1 MKKNLL
7 LLPIIACLGLLGSCG
22 DTSSIVSAE
31 TSGNTSGTT
40 ESTSVVAAETFIKEP
55 TTIEFLV
62 KTGTSNSG
70 LIDDYIESFKSV
82 EPNVTVEKTEIV
94 EGYDAVE
101 TKVVNGF
108 AVSDYPDITVCYP
121 DHVANYLDYNKVIN
135 LDSYISNASYG
146 WEDQDDY
153 VSAFVAPGD
162 NYAVPGMYSVPFS
175 KSTEALYY
183 NADALIGLQ
192 LEGVNGGNAI
202 SATYMNSLTWEELF
216 DNLCPKLEAYNDALP
231 TGSKLINPSDVSSD
245 NAIFGYDSEDN
256 LFITL
261 AQQYG
266 YDYTSLD
273 QTTGEASV
281 DFNNAE
287 MKALCTKFHTYAT
300 EGYLTTGGINSHT
313 GYCSSYFQKRNILMN
328 VGSTGGL
335 LYEYSPD
342 FKIGVAQI
350 PQAEGKDAQVISQGP
365 DICLLNH
372 NDDDRALASWLF
384 YKHLTNTKNA
394 KDWALNSTGYMP
406 VRTSVYEDAEYQELN
421 DTTTQTEK
429 TEEMLRA
436 LVAHYGEDVSES
448 TYTSPAFKGSSTC
461 RAVVKSLM
469 QEILTSST
477 EISTIDALFTEATN
491 QCLLAM

>member
-22 DTSSIVSAE
+22 DTSSTVTSSE
-31 TSGNTSGTT
+31 TTS
-40 ESTSVVAAETFIKEP
+40 EDSSTVTETFITEP

-62 KTGTSNSG
+62 KTGSANSG
-70 LIDDYIESFKSV
+70 LIDDYIESFADV
-82 EPNVTVEKTEIV
+82 EPNVTIEKTEIST
-94 EGYDAVE
+94 GYDAVE

-121 DHVANYLDYNKVIN
+121 DHVANYLDYNKVID
-135 LDSYISNASYG
+135 LQDYIDNASYG
-146 WEDQDDY
+146 WDDQDDY
-153 VSAFVAPGD
+153 VSAFVEPGD
-162 NYAVPGMYSVPFS
+162 EYALPGMYSVPFS

-192 LEGVNGGNAI
+192 LAGINDGNAI
-202 SATYMNSLTWEELF
+202 SATYMDNLTWEELF
-216 DNLCPKLEAYNDALP
+216 ENLCPALETYNDGLADDE
-231 TGSKLINPSDVSSD
+231 KIINPSDVSTD
-245 NAIFGYDSEDN
+245 NAIIGYDSEDN

-273 QTTGEASV
+273 QTTGEGSI

-287 MKALCTKFHTYAT
+287 MKALCTKFHNYAAA
-300 EGYLTTGGINSHT
+300 GYLTTGGINSHS
-313 GYCSSYFQKRNILMN
+313 GYCSSYFQDRNILMN

-335 LYEYSPD
+335 AYEYSAD

-350 PQAEGKDAQVISQGP
+350 PQAEGMDAQVISQGP
-365 DICLLNH
+365 DICLLDH
-372 NDDDRALASWLF
+372 GDDDRALASWLF
-384 YKHLTNTKNA
+384 YKHLTNTDNA

-406 VRTSVYEDAEYQELN
+406 VRTSVYSDEEYIEYN
-421 DTTTQTEK
+421 DISLQTEK

-436 LVAHYGEDVSES
+436 LVAHYGEEVAET

-461 RAVVKSLM
+461 RSTVKLLM

-477 EISTIDALFTEATN
+477 DISNIDSMFDAAEAT
-491 QCLLAM
+491 CLLAM

>member
-7 LLPIIACLGLLGSCG
+7 FVPIIACLGLLGSCG
-22 DTSSIVSAE
+22 DTSSITSVSAD
-31 TSGNTSGTT
+31 TSEQTSEGTT
-40 ESTSVVAAETFIKEP
+40 SAVVESFITEP

-62 KTGTSNSG
+62 KTGKSNSG
-70 LIDDYIESFKSV
+70 LIDEYIESFKSV
-82 EPNVTVEKTEIV
+82 EPKVTITKTEITT
-94 EGYDAVE
+94 GYDAVE

-108 AVSDYPDITVCYP
+108 SVSNYPDITVCYP

-135 LDSYISNASYG
+135 LQSYIDNPSYG
-146 WEDQDDY
+146 WDDADDY

-162 NYAVPGMYSVPFS
+162 QYAIPGMYSVPFS

-183 NADALIGLQ
+183 NADALIGLP

-216 DNLCPKLEAYNDALP
+216 DNLCPKLEAYNASLP
-231 TGSKLINPSDVSSD
+231 DDEKIINASEVSSN
-245 NAIFGYDSEDN
+245 NAIIGYDSEDN
-256 LFITL
+256 FFITL

-287 MKALCTKFHTYAT
+287 MKALCTKFHNYAA

-313 GYCSSYFQKRNILMN
+313 GFCSTYFQDRNILMN

-335 LYEYSPD
+335 SYEYSPD

-350 PQAEGKDAQVISQGP
+350 PQAEGKEAQVISQGP
-365 DICLLNH
+365 DICLLDH
-372 NDDDRALASWLF
+372 NDDNRALASWLF
-384 YKHLTNTKNA
+384 YKHLTNTDNA

-406 VRTSVYEDAEYQELN
+406 VRTSVYDDPEYKELN
-421 DTTTQTEK
+421 DTTLQAEK

-436 LVAHYGEDVSES
+436 LVAHYGEQVSES

-477 EISTIDALFTEATN
+477 DMSTIDTMFTEAVN

>member
-22 DTSSIVSAE
+22 DTSST
-31 TSGNTSGTT
+31 TSTSGTT
-40 ESTSVVAAETFIKEP
+40 TTSESTSSVATEHFITEP

-62 KTGTSNSG
+62 KTGKSNSG
-70 LIDDYIESFKSV
+70 LIDEYIESFKSV
-82 EPNVTVEKTEIV
+82 EPNVTIKKSEIST
-94 EGYDAVE
+94 GYDAVE

-121 DHVANYLDYNKVIN
+121 DHVANYLDYNKVLN
-135 LDSYISNASYG
+135 LQSFIDDASYG
-146 WEDQDDY
+146 WADQDDY
-153 VSAFVAPGD
+153 VEAFVAPGD
-162 NYAVPGMYSVPFS
+162 KYAVPGMYSVPFS

-183 NADALIGLQ
+183 NHDALIGLQ

-202 SATYMNSLTWEELF
+202 SSTYMDSLTWEELF
-216 DNLCPKLEAYNDALP
+216 ENLCPKLEAYNNSLADGA
-231 TGSKLINPSDVSSD
+231 KIINPSEVSTD
-245 NAIFGYDSEDN
+245 NAIIGYDSEDN

-273 QTTGEASV
+273 QTTGDASV
-281 DFNNAE
+281 DFDNAE
-287 MKALCTKFHTYAT
+287 MKALCTKFHDYAK

-313 GYCSSYFQKRNILMN
+313 GFCSSYFQKRNILMN

-335 LYEYSPD
+335 SYEYSPD

-350 PQAEGKDAQVISQGP
+350 PQAEGKDSQVISQGP
-365 DICLLNH
+365 DICLLDH
-372 NDDDRALASWLF
+372 DDDDRALASWLF
-384 YKHLTNTKNA
+384 YKHLTNTDNA

-406 VRTSVYEDAEYQELN
+406 VRTSVYQDPEYMELN
-421 DTTTQTEK
+421 DISLQTEQ
-429 TEEMLRA
+429 TAEMLRA
-436 LVAHYGEDVSES
+436 LVAHYGEEVSES
-448 TYTSPAFKGSSTC
+448 TYTSPAFKGSSAC
-461 RAVVKSLM
+461 RSLVKSLM

-477 EISTIDALFTEATN
+477 DISNIDSMFQDAIN
-491 QCLLAM
+491 KCKLAMY